1 MSALSAGVSK
11 VFGRKSREEQTNLS
25 QDRKPCQEACISAQL
40 ALAWVLHQ
48 GDDVVPIPG
57 ELFYFFEGVKC
68 FFSNEITQLILE
80 KKIRVKCVGFKVA
93 DLP

>member
-1 MSALSAGVSK
+1 MA
-11 VFGRKSREEQTNLS
+11 ENLEKNKQIYLKTENFAKKHQCS
-25 QDRKPCQEACISAQL
+25 SAQL

>member
-1 MSALSAGVSK
+1 LA
-11 VFGRKSREEQTNLS
+11 ENLEKNKQIYLKTES
-25 QDRKPCQEACISAQL
+25 LAKKHQCSSAQL

-57 ELFYFFEGVKC
+57 ELFYFLEGVKC

>member
-1 MSALSAGVSK
+1 MA
-11 VFGRKSREEQTNLS
+11 ENLEKNKQIYLKTENFAKKHQCS
-25 QDRKPCQEACISAQL
+25 SAQL

-80 KKIRVKCVGFKVA
+80 KKIRVKCVGFKVT